1 MKKLFIISAVLL
13 VVVLVFLGIYN
24 IAFKPKA
31 ITVEEIKNQTPAETK
46 NSAEKISAVS
56 DVPVMGVYL
65 DKANEKLRYYSKKN
79 GTVWESELDGT
90 NKQVIESV
98 ELSGLKSVQWTAN
111 GQATISE
118 FFKDGNHSYYQYN
131 HDKAVGSSLDEG
143 VDYAVW
149 SNTGNNIIY
158 KYYDR
163 KAKKRSLNLADP
175 DGKNWKKL
183 ADLDFLKV
191 SISSIPQT
199 SLISFWNYPSANE
212 ETKLS
217 KVGIIGGDSA
227 VFFSGR
233 YGADFLWSPDGTKA
247 LVSSLA
253 YKGGSRMTT
262 GLLNMQGEYQDL
274 NIPTLANKATWSAD
288 GKSIYYALPVEI
300 PQNAVMPDD
309 YQSEKINTKDTFWKV
324 NVETGKKDRLIEP
337 EEINADYD
345 ATNLILANDEGSL
358 YFVNRRDGLLYRL
371 KF

>member
-24 IAFKPKA
+24 LAFKAKD
-31 ITVEEIKNQTPAETK
+31 ITVEEPKTETVETK
-46 NSAEKISAVS
+46 ASTEKISAVS
-56 DVPVMGVYL
+56 DIPVIGVYL
-65 DKANEKLRYYSKKN
+65 DKAGEKLRYYSGKN

-90 NKQVIESV
+90 NKQMIESV
-98 ELSGLKSVQWTAN
+98 ELNGLKNVQWSAD
-111 GQATISE
+111 GQVTISE
-118 FFKDGNHSYYQYN
+118 FFKDGARSYYQYN
-131 HDKAVGSSLDEG
+131 HDKAVGGSLDEG

-149 SNTGNNIIY
+149 SNTGSNIIY

-163 KAKKRSLNLADP
+163 KAKKRSLNTADP

-183 ADLDFLKV
+183 TDIDFMKI

-199 SLISFWNYPSANE
+199 ALISFWNYPSANE

-217 KVGIIGGDSA
+217 KVLTMGGDA
-227 VFFSGR
+227 TVFFSGR
-233 YGADFLWSPDGTKA
+233 YGADYLWFSDGTKA

-262 GLLNMQGEYQDL
+262 GILNMQGEYQDL
-274 NIPTLANKATWSAD
+274 NIPTLASKSVWSSD

-300 PQNAVMPDD
+300 PQSSVMPDD
-309 YQSEKINTKDTFWKV
+309 YQSGKINTKDTFWKV
-324 NVETGKKDRLIEP
+324 NIETGKKDRLIEP
-337 EEINADYD
+337 EDINADYD
-345 ATNLILANDEGSL
+345 ASNLILANDEGSL
-358 YFVNRRDGLLYRL
+358 YFVNRKDGLLYRL